1 MFSRKQ
7 IGGNTSEQ
15 AFQPPDPRIRPPDM
29 RDAAG
34 DRVRV
39 DAQMQP
45 GTTDESIVVQGLA
58 PGLQTDSSAS
68 GDMRGEESVQDL
80 PLNGRNYGW
89 L

>member
-1 MFSRKQ
+1 
-7 IGGNTSEQ
+7 
-15 AFQPPDPRIRPPDM
+15 
-29 RDAAG
+29 
-34 DRVRV
+34 
-39 DAQMQP
+39 MQP

-68 GDMRGEESVQDL
+68 ADMRGEESVQDL